1 MKIEKLYK
9 LTLNDDYTDNDK
21 MVFKYAFDM
30 LFDIGLDRNKAET
43 IKFIQAII
51 DEGYFN
57 RQELYKERSRKMDMS
72 FDLTLILQENAAD
85 SLKQIWAKKLH
96 IDRTTYTKWET
107 AKSEP
112 SIDNIKRLVKKL
124 DVSYDHLFLLFQDK
138 KTVKKINEI
147 VKDKIRF

>member
-30 LFDIGLDRNKAET
+30 LFDIGLERNKAET

-124 DVSYDHLFLLFQDK
+124 DVSYDHLFLQFQDK
-138 KTVKKINEI
+138 KTVKKINEL

>member
-9 LTLNDDYTDNDK
+9 LTLNYDYTENDK

-30 LFDIGLDRNKAET
+30 LFDMGLERNKAET

-124 DVSYDHLFLLFQDK
+124 DVSYDHLFLQFQDN

>member
-9 LTLNDDYTDNDK
+9 LTLNYDYTDNDK

-30 LFDIGLDRNKAET
+30 LFDIGLERNKAET

-85 SLKQIWAKKLH
+85 SLKQIWAK
-96 IDRTTYTKWET
+96 IAYWPNNMYEVGN
-107 AKSEP
+107 S
-112 SIDNIKRLVKKL
+112 
-124 DVSYDHLFLLFQDK
+124 
-138 KTVKKINEI
+138 
-147 VKDKIRF
+147 KIRTEHW

>member
-9 LTLNDDYTDNDK
+9 LTLNYNYTENDK

-30 LFDIGLDRNKAET
+30 LFDMGLERNKAET

-72 FDLTLILQENAAD
+72 FAYNLKLARKRCGYTQTDMSKNCILTEQHIRSGKQQNPNRALI
-85 SLKQIWAKKLH
+85 I
-96 IDRTTYTKWET
+96 
-107 AKSEP
+107 
-112 SIDNIKRLVKKL
+112 
-124 DVSYDHLFLLFQDK
+124 
-138 KTVKKINEI
+138 
-147 VKDKIRF
+147 

>member
-9 LTLNDDYTDNDK
+9 LTLNDDYTENDK
-21 MVFKYAFDM
+21 MVFKYAFDT
-30 LFDIGLDRNKAET
+30 LFDMGLERNKAET

-72 FDLTLILQENAAD
+72 FAYNLNLARKRCGFTQTDM
-85 SLKQIWAKKLH
+85 SKKLH

-112 SIDNIKRLVKKL
+112 SIDNIKRLVRIL
-124 DVSYDHLFLLFQDK
+124 DVSYDYLFSTFDRK
-138 KTVKKINEI
+138 EGEKYI
-147 VKDKIRF
+147 

>member
-9 LTLNDDYTDNDK
+9 LTLNYDYTENYK

-30 LFDIGLDRNKAET
+30 LFDMGLERNKAET

-72 FDLTLILQENAAD
+72 FAYNLNLARKRCGFTQTDM
-85 SLKQIWAKKLH
+85 SKKLH

-124 DVSYDHLFLLFQDK
+124 DVSYDHLFLQFQDK
-138 KTVKKINEI
+138 KTVKKINEL

>member
-9 LTLNDDYTDNDK
+9 LTLNYDYTENDK

-30 LFDIGLDRNKAET
+30 LFDMGLERNKAET
-43 IKFIQAII
+43 IKFIQVII
-51 DEGYFN
+51 DEGYFI
-57 RQELYKERSRKMDMS
+57 YKERSRKMDMS
-72 FDLTLILQENAAD
+72 FAYNLNLARKRCGFTQTDM
-85 SLKQIWAKKLH
+85 SKKLH
-96 IDRTTYTKWET
+96 IDRTTYTKWKT

>member
-30 LFDIGLDRNKAET
+30 LFDIGLERNKAET

-57 RQELYKERSRKMDMS
+57 RQELYKDRVVHLPIKFRPVFIFVKR
-72 FDLTLILQENAAD
+72 
-85 SLKQIWAKKLH
+85 H
-96 IDRTTYTKWET
+96 I
-107 AKSEP
+107 
-112 SIDNIKRLVKKL
+112 
-124 DVSYDHLFLLFQDK
+124 
-138 KTVKKINEI
+138 
-147 VKDKIRF
+147 

>member
-9 LTLNDDYTDNDK
+9 LTLNYDYTENDK

-30 LFDIGLDRNKAET
+30 LFDMGLERNKAET

>member
-30 LFDIGLDRNKAET
+30 LFDIGLERNKAET

-124 DVSYDHLFLLFQDK
+124 DVSYDHLFLQFQDK

>member
-1 MKIEKLYK
+1 MSFAYNLKLASK
-9 LTLNDDYTDNDK
+9 RCRYTQ
-21 MVFKYAFDM
+21 
-30 LFDIGLDRNKAET
+30 T
-43 IKFIQAII
+43 
-51 DEGYFN
+51 
-57 RQELYKERSRKMDMS
+57 DMS
-72 FDLTLILQENAAD
+72 
-85 SLKQIWAKKLH
+85 KKLH

-124 DVSYDHLFLLFQDK
+124 DVSYDHLFLQFQDK

>member
-9 LTLNDDYTDNDK
+9 LTLNYDYTENDK

-30 LFDIGLDRNKAET
+30 LFDMGLERNKAET

-51 DEGYFN
+51 DEGYFI
-57 RQELYKERSRKMDMS
+57 YKERSRKMDMS
-72 FDLTLILQENAAD
+72 FAYNLNLARKRCGFTQTDM
-85 SLKQIWAKKLH
+85 SKKLH
-96 IDRTTYTKWET
+96 IDRTTCTKWET

-124 DVSYDHLFLLFQDK
+124 DVSYDHLFLQFQDK